1 MQPATRSATR
11 RLPGAF
17 TCCRASSAPRASA
30 PRAFS
35 TSPAVRS
42 PSASPPA
49 PPPAGFT
56 ALSSRRLIS
65 VSGPDSA
72 KFLQGVITAS
82 IVDRDAQPRQTGFY
96 SAFLTAQGR
105 ILFDV
110 FIYPDTLGLGK
121 PSPEPGT
128 SFLVEAD
135 AAQAQTLAR
144 HIRRYKLRAKFDVRL
159 LDPSEAT
166 VWHLWNDPASG
177 ALTPG
182 DGASLAGHP
191 DALLTLDT
199 RAPAFGHRLITSGDA
214 IPALDL
220 AQAPE
225 SAYHIRRYLS
235 GVAEGQSEMLREHA
249 LPQESNLDFM
259 NGIEYHKGCYVGQ
272 ELTIRTKHRGVVRK
286 RILPCVIYGAD
297 DPIPTSLAYDP
308 SASGALSAADVP
320 AEAKIESCDKR
331 ARNPGKWLAGVGNVG
346 LALCRLET
354 MTDLVGPLPT
364 SSFKDTDEF
373 KMEWTE
379 GEGEG
384 GEARLV
390 KVKAFVPPWLRQS
403 LAETAP
409 AQAQAHEAS

>member
-1 MQPATRSATR
+1 MRPATQ

-17 TCCRASSAPRASA
+17 PCCRAPSAPRQ
-30 PRAFS
+30 FS
-35 TSPAVRS
+35 TSPASR
-42 PSASPPA
+42 PSTASPPA

-56 ALSSRRLIS
+56 PLSSRRLIS

-72 KFLQGVITAS
+72 KFLQGAITAS
-82 IVDRDAQPRQTGFY
+82 IVDRDARPRASGFY
-96 SAFLTAQGR
+96 AAFLTAHGR

-135 AAQAQTLAR
+135 ALHAQALAR

-159 LDPSEAT
+159 LDPTEAT
-166 VWHLWNDPASG
+166 VWHLWNDPVNG

-182 DGASLAGHP
+182 DGTSLASDP
-191 DALLTLDT
+191 SALLTLDP
-199 RAPAFGHRLITSGDA
+199 RAPALGHRLLTSGDA
-214 IPALDL
+214 SSAPSLDL
-220 AQAPE
+220 PLAPE
-225 SAYHIRRYLS
+225 SAYHIRRYLA
-235 GVAEGQSEMLREHA
+235 GVAEGQAEMIPEHA
-249 LPQESNLDFM
+249 LPQESNLDHM

-286 RILPCVIYGAD
+286 RILPCVVYSAD
-297 DPIPTSLAYDP
+297 DPIPETLSYDP
-308 SASGALSAADVP
+308 SSSLGADVP
-320 AEAKIESCDKR
+320 AETKIESCNKR

-364 SSFKDTDEF
+364 SSFKDGDEF
-373 KMEWTE
+373 KMEWVEE
-379 GEGEG
+379 GAESRVRE
-384 GEARLV
+384 V
-390 KVKAFVPPWLRQS
+390 KVKAFVPPWLRKA
-403 LAETAP
+403 LAEAGPAP
-409 AQAQAHEAS
+409 TQEHAS